1 MTTRPRYRADVVR
14 CADVLRLTPA
24 ERDGLLLAAGF
35 APETVPAADDLAASD
50 GPSAATPT
58 EQAEDAPGTS
68 PPTGRTED
76 TPGRTMPTEQVEGI
90 PGTALPTEQAG
101 DIPVATFPPGQ
112 VVDTPAAA
120 PRPLHRRRGL
130 LIAGVVVAAVLAS
143 ILAVTRLSDGPAYPA
158 AADGE
163 SLILVAPFLNYTAGE
178 QGFNVRGRIKRGIDQ
193 QIREAGLARVRTAE
207 WPEEIGSELVA
218 LEAGRRSRAT
228 IVIWGEYDSGRVM
241 ANFTVPQAQSNDYNQ
256 RVVDIVSSP
265 AELPT
270 TINLELTDEVRSVAL
285 LTLGQL
291 YLEQGEFDPAKTVLI
306 QALEQPPVDPGALA
320 GLWYRLGRAYQD
332 GKLSD
337 LDEAI
342 WLFSKVLAVYP
353 SSADVYNS
361 RGLAYLARDRQG
373 DTDRA
378 LADLTQAMAISPQT
392 VAPFINRAVAYME
405 RGRQGDLQRAL
416 ADLDRAVSLDPESAG
431 ALVNRAAVYLRMGA
445 PGGLDRAFDDLEQAI
460 AIQPN
465 LATAYVNRGNAY
477 LERGQDGDLEK
488 ALEEFT
494 RAIELDPSSPM
505 AYFNRGLVYS
515 ALEDLDESTADLRR
529 AQELSPRDFT
539 FNNTLCWQLGV
550 QGRPEAALPHCN
562 LALEES
568 PDGLALD
575 SRGLVYGVMGR
586 YSAAVAD
593 FRAFLA
599 WAEESSKET
608 CGDYYNP
615 SRQAWIEKLE
625 AGETPF
631 DAETLHELRV
641 RLATASGDPC

>member
-1 MTTRPRYRADVVR
+1 MARTGIGDADLARRVGISRLTLVRWREGVTTRPRYRADVVR
-14 CADVLRLTPA
+14 CADVLRLAPA

-35 APETVPAADDLAASD
+35 APETVPVADEPPASD
-50 GPSAATPT
+50 APAAATPT
-58 EQAEDAPGTS
+58 EQAGDRLEATS
-68 PPTGRTED
+68 
-76 TPGRTMPTEQVEGI
+76 
-90 PGTALPTEQAG
+90 
-101 DIPVATFPPGQ
+101 PPGQ
-112 VVDTPAAA
+112 VVDTPAA
-120 PRPLHRRRGL
+120 PRTLLRRRGL
-130 LIAGVVVAAVLAS
+130 LIAGVVVAALAAVLAS
-143 ILAVTRLSDGPAYPA
+143 VLSVTRLSDGPAYPA

-178 QGFNVRGRIKRGIDQ
+178 QGFNVRGRIKSGIDQ

-241 ANFTVPQAQSNDYNQ
+241 ANFTVPHAQSNDYNQ

-373 DTDRA
+373 DADRA

-460 AIQPN
+460 AIQPD

-515 ALEDLDESTADLRR
+515 ALEDLDRSTADLRR

-550 QGRPEAALPHCN
+550 QGRPEAALPYCN

-568 PDGLALD
+568 PNGLALD

-586 YSAAVAD
+586 YSDAVAD
-593 FRAFLA
+593 LRAFLA
-599 WAEESSKET
+599 WAKESSKET

-625 AGETPF
+625 AGEAPF

-641 RLATASGDPC
+641 RPAEAGGDPC